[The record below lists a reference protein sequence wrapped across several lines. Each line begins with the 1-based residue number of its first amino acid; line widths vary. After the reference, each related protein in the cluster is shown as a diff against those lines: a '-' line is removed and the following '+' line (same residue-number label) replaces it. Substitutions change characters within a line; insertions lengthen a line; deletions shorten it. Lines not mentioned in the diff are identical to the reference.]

1 MFIESKVLNRN
12 PLTKITK
19 GVLFIFT
26 RENSSLVEW
35 TLGIRNTTHQVTVVH
50 LYLAHKK
57 LRLHR
62 ALQEDYA

>member
-1 MFIESKVLNRN
+1 MLIESQVLNRN

-26 RENSSLVEW
+26 RENTSLVEW
-35 TLGIRNTTHQVTVVH
+35 TLGIRNTTYQVTVVH

-57 LRLHR
+57 LPLHR